1 MGGEQQLNS
10 GVVASGVAGSS
21 GVAGRRG
28 TGSSSV
34 AEGVIGLVGG
44 SGGDGRLRRRCREC
58 CCGWRLNW
66 KCQREQEFKEKRSVV
81 SI

>member
-1 MGGEQQLNS
+1 MNS

-21 GVAGRRG
+21 GVAGKRG

-34 AEGVIGLVGG
+34 AEGVIDLVGG
-44 SGGDGRLRRRCREC
+44 SGGDGRLGRRCGEC
-58 CCGWRLNW
+58 CCVWWLNW
-66 KCQREQEFKEKRSVV
+66 KCQREQEFKEKISVV